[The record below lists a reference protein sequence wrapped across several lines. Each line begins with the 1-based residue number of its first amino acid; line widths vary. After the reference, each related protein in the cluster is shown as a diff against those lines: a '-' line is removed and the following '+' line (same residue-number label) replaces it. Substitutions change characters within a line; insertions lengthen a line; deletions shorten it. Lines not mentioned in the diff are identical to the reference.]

1 MGRVQWLFAAVLL
14 ALSLAVLSAC
24 TPTLNWREVPIG
36 PVHATLPCKPDHG
49 TRTVRLMDQ
58 DWQMYMTGCEAGG
71 ALYAISYLQLVDPA
85 TSSAMTQAWRQSAL
99 SRMQATP
106 LPDAAVALNKNANAA
121 IVQARGRKA
130 DGSAVQAQLHWF
142 LVGTQLFHA
151 AVYAPRLSNEMT
163 EPFFADLPQR

>member
-1 MGRVQWLFAAVLL
+1 MVRVPRLFAAVLWM
-14 ALSLAVLSAC
+14 LSLAVLAAC

-36 PVHATLPCKPDHG
+36 PVHAMLPCKPDHG
-49 TRTVRLMDQ
+49 TRTVRLKDQ

-85 TSSAMTQAWRQSAL
+85 TSSALTQAWRQSAL

-106 LPDAAVALNKNANAA
+106 PPDAAGALTKNANAGV
-121 IVQARGRKA
+121 VQARGRKA
-130 DGSAVQAQLHWF
+130 DGSAVQAQLRWF